1 MTKSQKKS
9 LFLIIITSVLL
20 LLCIFFSHFI
30 NNTIIKATLF
40 AIPYITI
47 GLRVFIKS
55 FKRLKSKDFM
65 DENFLMTIASI
76 GAFILGEYI
85 EGVAVL
91 LFYAIGELFENVAVG
106 KSRKSISD
114 LMDICPEY
122 ANIERDGNIIKV
134 DPYEVNVGDTVIVK
148 PGERVPL
155 DGVVTEGKSSLDTA
169 ALTGESLPRDISAGD
184 NIYSGCINLSGMI
197 KIQTTKQYSDSTV
210 SKILELVENS
220 ALAKSKSENFISQFA
235 KYYTPCVVAAA
246 LIIATIPPAFL
257 GNFAKWI
264 QKALVFLVV
273 SCPCALVISV
283 PLSFFAGIGAASKA
297 GILIKGSTYIERL
310 AKTGIAV
317 FDKTG
322 TLTKGTF
329 EVTEVNSN
337 IISPKQLLEVAAK
350 VEFFSDHPIAISIK
364 KAYGIK
370 IDTSDITNLNEISGC
385 GISAKIGNDLV
396 LVGNKKLMEKYNI
409 PCSKEYMG
417 TVVYVAKNSEYLGNI
432 IINDKIKD
440 KSEEAI
446 KMIKHLGVQKTIML
460 TGDKKDVARSIAKQL
475 GIDTYHYE
483 LFPEDKV
490 NLVEKYIEDS
500 QENVIFTG
508 DGINDAPVL
517 ARADVGI
524 AMGAIGSDSAI
535 EAADIVLMD
544 DNLHKIPLAIRISK
558 KTMRIVKQ
566 NIVFSIGIK
575 LIVMILSVIGY
586 ANLWLGVFADVGVSV
601 IAILNAIRCFRLS
614 KKPTYQKYT

>member
-9 LFLIIITSVLL
+9 LRLIIITSVLL

-40 AIPYITI
+40 AIPYFTI

-85 EGVAVL
+85 ESVAVL
-91 LFYAIGELFENVAVG
+91 LFYAIGELFESVAVG

-134 DPYEVNVGDTVIVK
+134 DPCEVNVGDTVIIK

-155 DGVVTEGKSSLDTA
+155 DGIVTEGKSSLDTA

-329 EVTEVNSN
+329 EVTEINSN
-337 IISPKQLLEVAAK
+337 IISPKQLLELAAK
-350 VEFFSDHPIAISIK
+350 VECFSDHPIAVSIK
-364 KAYGIK
+364 NAYGTE
-370 IDTSDITNLNEISGC
+370 IDTSDVTNLNEISGC
-385 GISAKIGNDLV
+385 GISANISNDLV
-396 LVGNKKLMEKYNI
+396 LVGNKKLMDKYNI

-417 TVVYVAKNSEYLGNI
+417 TVVYIAKNGEYLGNI

-440 KSEEAI
+440 QSEQAI
-446 KMIKHLGVQKTIML
+446 NKLKHLGVQKTVML
-460 TGDKKDVARSIAKQL
+460 TGDKKDVAQSIAKQL

-614 KKPTYQKYT
+614 KKPIYQK